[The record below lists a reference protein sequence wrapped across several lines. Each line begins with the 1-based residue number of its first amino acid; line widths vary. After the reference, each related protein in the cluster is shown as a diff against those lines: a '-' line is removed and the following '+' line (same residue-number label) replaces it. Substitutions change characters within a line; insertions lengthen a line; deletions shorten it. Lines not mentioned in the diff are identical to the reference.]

1 MFDSLRDKFQTVQEG
16 ISASFRGLSSTDSAN
31 QRTHKKPHVNYN
43 AGADLLL
50 KYQNE
55 WSELHKL
62 SEENAA
68 LAQAVDASI
77 GILHNTC
84 ERSWNSVGQAALALA
99 GVPQVLAE
107 VQNLMVQLGDLMTAF
122 DDVEL
127 GLAKLEDTVE
137 TQELQERQLDH
148 RFQLALYKE
157 RRLAELEAARDTL
170 AAEHSKRLQ
179 EHEIKLQQSLRERQA
194 TFGQAFEEDIRHY
207 KSSGVLPGVVKTL
220 KKETSLEEV
229 VLEPEDNEELNAFLE
244 EDAKENVQ
252 KSID

>member
-1 MFDSLRDKFQTVQEG
+1 M
-16 ISASFRGLSSTDSAN
+16 
-31 QRTHKKPHVNYN
+31 
-43 AGADLLL
+43 
-50 KYQNE
+50 
-55 WSELHKL
+55 
-62 SEENAA
+62 
-68 LAQAVDASI
+68 
-77 GILHNTC
+77 HNTC

-207 KSSGVLPGVVKTL
+207 KSSGVLPGL
-220 KKETSLEEV
+220 FNDFI
-229 VLEPEDNEELNAFLE
+229 VLLL
-244 EDAKENVQ
+244 
-252 KSID
+252 